1 MNRWDSHRFTQT
13 CVPHHYIRLIG
24 LSDSCNSCTAC
35 SVACI
40 IWPHYTKTNSIPC
53 LCSSKFFLVQNC
65 SIHAIVGVLTFTVLP
80 KEISLFFNELGI
92 VLLHVNMQQNHR
104 QMIKNVRFV
113 DSEAIL
119 KRKVISN
126 WLFVCDIK
134 L

>member
-1 MNRWDSHRFTQT
+1 M
-13 CVPHHYIRLIG
+13 L
-24 LSDSCNSCTAC
+24 
-35 SVACI
+35 
-40 IWPHYTKTNSIPC
+40 
-53 LCSSKFFLVQNC
+53 
-65 SIHAIVGVLTFTVLP
+65 VGVLTFTVLP

-92 VLLHVNMQQNHR
+92 VLLHVNMQQNRR

>member
-1 MNRWDSHRFTQT
+1 
-13 CVPHHYIRLIG
+13 
-24 LSDSCNSCTAC
+24 
-35 SVACI
+35 
-40 IWPHYTKTNSIPC
+40 
-53 LCSSKFFLVQNC
+53 
-65 SIHAIVGVLTFTVLP
+65 VGVLTFTVLP